1 MESKNFLMKRGLP
14 GEKNLFNRG
23 FRLEITHLPTD
34 YSVAFSAFIDQMSD
48 SYNSEWNA
56 EQVHGRMDPIGTYT
70 HTTRAISVVWM
81 VPASSPEM
89 AQDNLDKVNRLV
101 TFLYPTYSDSVGAT
115 TMNQGPMWGVKF
127 GNLIC
132 NAQTGGPLLGWVRGI
147 TVDPAL
153 EEGVF
158 TLDKGDIRYLPK
170 TLRLNFELRVIHEH
184 DLGWADDPH
193 EKGNYVFRGSRLTP
207 GNNQPGQSI
216 AFPYASNRY
225 SSDGIDETTFADL
238 VLAAAAGD
246 TSTGRVVETIDENG
260 QVRLETGNSRDPQ
273 SPGQSRSKGVLSSTA
288 RRPLIRRRG

>member
-216 AFPYASNRY
+216 AFPYASNKY

-273 SPGQSRSKGVLSSTA
+273 SPGQSRSRGVLSSTA